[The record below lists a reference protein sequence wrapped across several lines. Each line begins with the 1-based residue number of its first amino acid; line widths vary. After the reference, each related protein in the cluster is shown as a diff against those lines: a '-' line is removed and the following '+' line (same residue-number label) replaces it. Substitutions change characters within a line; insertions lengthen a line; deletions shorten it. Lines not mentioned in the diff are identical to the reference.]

1 MKKIIW
7 IIVVLAIGG
16 YLVHS
21 YLEKRAKL
29 EAEGAEAKRIEQTIR
44 SSVAEMVS
52 RTNAVDGWD
61 RLLSKG
67 ERFRFEPI
75 LTVELEKLWL
85 ASRPILFIG
94 AIKDIATHNE
104 SHYTVLVERSL
115 LGSFDYM
122 FDTEL
127 QLSLLSPKQRIDSF
141 LKQHPNLF
149 KEYGFNNSVA
159 VIARVNTIRTTY
171 ISGEEGARDEV
182 KIGNGVLVDILFTG
196 DVQF

>member
-21 YLEKRAKL
+21 YLGKRAKL
-29 EAEGAEAKRIEQTIR
+29 EAERVEAKRIEQTIR

-52 RTNAVDGWD
+52 RTNAVDDWD

-67 ERFRFEPI
+67 ERFMFEPI

-85 ASRPILFIG
+85 SSRPILFIG

-104 SHYTVLVERSL
+104 SLYTVLIERSL

-149 KEYGFNNSVA
+149 KESGFNNSVA

>member
-1 MKKIIW
+1 M
-7 IIVVLAIGG
+7 VLAIGG
-16 YLVHS
+16 YLVNS
-21 YLEKRAKL
+21 YLGKRAKR
-29 EAEGAEAKRIEQTIR
+29 EAERAEAKRIEQTIR
-44 SSVAEMVS
+44 SSLAEMVS

-85 ASRPILFIG
+85 TNRPILFIG

-104 SHYTVLVERSL
+104 SHYTVLIERSL

-122 FDTEL
+122 FNTEL

-141 LKQHPNLF
+141 LKQHPDLF
-149 KEYGFNNSVA
+149 KEYGFNNSIA
-159 VIARVNTIRTTY
+159 VIARINAIRTIY
-171 ISGEEGARDEV
+171 ISGEERARDEV
-182 KIGNGVLVDILFTG
+182 KIGNGVLVDILFSG
-196 DVQF
+196 NIQF